1 MEMKGCD
8 FMSLVK
14 GTRERLDIAQVI
26 GECID
31 LDCHHKAFLT
41 NALTYAARGWS
52 VLPLNGKIPAIPKAQ
67 GGHGYLDATTDPAQ
81 IREWWDKRPHANIG
95 IATRASGLL
104 VVDVDDRKGG
114 PDTLAA
120 LERRH
125 GPLPET
131 PEVITGTLGRHMY
144 SLAPVPDT
152 VLRKSDALGPG
163 LDLPNYVVAPPS
175 IHPDTGRTYQWD
187 MDRHPDWISIAEAPQ
202 WLLALLRDGFNSQR
216 ILRYTSPPGWLGLVY
231 EAIVSYIEE
240 QGERLRTDGNGG
252 MTGRCPLHADR
263 NPSFS
268 IHPERGWICFSGCGH
283 GRLTLLAHRL
293 GISLLEHRS

>member
-1 MEMKGCD
+1 MTELGLR
-8 FMSLVK
+8 SLV
-14 GTRERLDIAQVI
+14 GNGREQTDIGAVLSDHVTLDR
-26 GECID
+26 
-31 LDCHHKAFLT
+31 HHEALE
-41 NALTYAARGWS
+41 NMALTYAARGWG

-114 PDTLAA
+114 TDTLAA

-131 PEVITGTLGRHMY
+131 PEAITGTLGRHMY
-144 SLAPVPDT
+144 YLAPVPDT

-187 MDRHPDWISIAEAPQ
+187 MDSHPDWIPIAEAPQ
-202 WLLALLRDGFNSQR
+202 WLLALLRDGLNPQR
-216 ILRYTSPPGWLGLVY
+216 ILRPTSPPGWLGLVY
-231 EAIVSYIEE
+231 EAIVSHIEG
-240 QGERLRTDGNGG
+240 QDERLRTDGNGG
-252 MTGRCPLHADR
+252 MTGRCPLHDDR